1 MLDRIINDYNY
12 KIKSLY
18 RLTEMLLRIEIKDL
32 LTESCFYYSCGAD
45 ISPIIALKDEIHS
58 FIYSDAHTNW
68 GEPNYDEKIY
78 KLKTELRK
86 NNFKE
91 IQTFKIDLDWL
102 EIENKTFVDGT
113 VSDYQIKPED
123 FLGEFSLWKNGSKL
137 YFLTYISWDNTAT
150 WNNLYVKFKIT
161 PTAICNYLKETGI
174 PYNEDDGLFKG
185 CGKPKYIIGHNYSDD
200 FYLKQKI
207 YYYGHWSDSKTIDL
221 FELKKNINS
230 T

>member
-1 MLDRIINDYNY
+1 MLDKIINDY
-12 KIKSLY
+12 KIKSLD
-18 RLTEMLLRIEIKDL
+18 RLTEMLLRIKIEDL

-58 FIYSDAHTNW
+58 FIYSDAHTIW
-68 GEPNYDEKIY
+68 GRRNYDEKIY

-102 EIENKTFVDGT
+102 VIKNKTFIGGT
-113 VSDYQIKPED
+113 ISDYQLKPED
-123 FLGEFSLWKNGSKL
+123 FLGEFSLWENESKL

-161 PTAICNYLKETGI
+161 PTAICNYLYETGI
-174 PYNEDDGLFKG
+174 PYNDDDGLFKG
-185 CGKPKYIIGHNYSDD
+185 CGKPKYIIGHNRSADY
-200 FYLKQKI
+200 YCKQQI
-207 YYYGHWSDSKTIDL
+207 DYYGHWSDSKTIDL
-221 FELKKNINS
+221 FKLKK
-230 T
+230 

>member
-12 KIKSLY
+12 KIKSFY

-68 GEPNYDEKIY
+68 GYPNYDEKIY

-102 EIENKTFVDGT
+102 EIENKTFIDGT

-123 FLGEFSLWKNGSKL
+123 FLGEFSLWENGSKL

-207 YYYGHWSDSKTIDL
+207 DYYGHWSDSKTIDL

>member
-1 MLDRIINDYNY
+1 MLDRIINDYNDYNY
-12 KIKSLY
+12 KIKSFY

-91 IQTFKIDLDWL
+91 IQTFKIYLDWL
-102 EIENKTFVDGT
+102 EIENKTFIDGT

-123 FLGEFSLWKNGSKL
+123 FLGEFSLWENGSKL

-207 YYYGHWSDSKTIDL
+207 DYYGHWSDSKTIDL
-221 FELKKNINS
+221 FELKKI
-230 T
+230 